1 MPAHSNNAIIGEMSG
16 LASPGP
22 WGDSVTVLIV
32 RNENIVTYEDDDI
45 AYFNVEDT
53 AERSQA
59 WMGREPGVVQIPLSW
74 NTCFLGDSE

>member
-1 MPAHSNNAIIGEMSG
+1 MSG
-16 LASPGP
+16 LVSPGP

-32 RNENIVTYEDDDI
+32 KNENTVTYENDDI

-59 WMGREPGVVQIPLSW
+59 WMGRESGVVQPTLQWTREGASDC
-74 NTCFLGDSE
+74 NYTP